1 MKSHKTWEIIDLQ
14 FDRDKY
20 EDVNS
25 GRHFGS
31 YLGRQIHCLELN
43 QAIFSIVSEQKAIV
57 SENIGGTAPPAPP
70 LNVCH

>member
-31 YLGRQIHCLELN
+31 CLGRQTNCLELN
-43 QAIFSIVSEQKAIV
+43 HVIFSIVSEQKAIV
-57 SENIGGTAPPAPP
+57 SENIWGNYTSGPPP
-70 LNVCH
+70 NVCH